1 MYLFLNL
8 NEKVILII
16 LHSLVHLFVDLGI
29 TWQACS
35 AKRCATMGSEECCEY
50 LRSCLSIN
58 QTIHKPQSLGTM

>member
-35 AKRCATMGSEECCEY
+35 AKRCATMGSENVVN
-50 LRSCLSIN
+50 I
-58 QTIHKPQSLGTM
+58 